1 MAFRTVLLLSIITLN
16 NSQSSKENFKPEGV
30 TSGVCLRVH
39 RKAEGGSI
47 WSKEIDNKCV
57 FVSMVVRMFGT
68 VGSMNFDP
76 RNMSIFIRNRRWVD
90 LFGLNFIRINGS
102 GFLPKF

>member
-16 NSQSSKENFKPEGV
+16 NSQSSKENFKPKGV
-30 TSGVCLRVH
+30 TSGVYLRAH

-57 FVSMVVRMFGT
+57 FVSMVVLMFGT
-68 VGSMNFDP
+68 VGSIPGICQFLSGTGD
-76 RNMSIFIRNRRWVD
+76 
-90 LFGLNFIRINGS
+90 GLIY
-102 GFLPKF
+102 LA